1 MNKTDQ
7 NARLLAVE
15 QASQWLVRLQDDAVS
30 DADLE
35 AWGDWM
41 SQPQNAR
48 AFDDISALWEATAS
62 LSSES
67 LEQAVAARAEVA
79 SASLPT
85 PTSTITAAP
94 AAAGLASSPTSA
106 SVSRSG
112 TGTVTRARRRKPW
125 LAVAAIAASCALVAV
140 GVFKLLPGTAPAT
153 TQQWVTAKGE
163 RRELQLADG
172 SRVVLDADSQL
183 RVDFAEGH
191 RELELQRGRA
201 HFAVAHDAA
210 RPFRVQAGGIVSQAI
225 GTRFSVAR
233 AQADDVAVVVDEG
246 RVRVSER
253 VAAEPSAAGHGAARS
268 LDLVRNQRVH
278 YGALSGL
285 QGPQPVNADLAG
297 AWKEGSVIY
306 QREPLAS
313 VVEDLNR
320 YSRVPLRLEDS
331 SMGGLLVTGRWE
343 SASVDTWVEGLAKA
357 LHLEV
362 VRKPDVILLAARK
375 PAQRGAPP
383 LATP

>member
-1 MNKTDQ
+1 MNNADQ
-7 NARLLAVE
+7 NARMLAVE

-41 SQPQNAR
+41 AQPQNAR

-79 SASLPT
+79 SAPLPAS
-85 PTSTITAAP
+85 TSPIAAAPASVSAP
-94 AAAGLASSPTSA
+94 AAATRSA
-106 SVSRSG
+106 MRSVMR
-112 TGTVTRARRRKPW
+112 RRRKPW
-125 LAVAAIAASCALVAV
+125 LAAAVAASCALIAV
-140 GVFKLLPGTAPAT
+140 GVMKWLPDTTSPA

-183 RVDFAEGH
+183 RVDFADGH
-191 RELELQRGRA
+191 RDLLLQRGRA
-201 HFAVAHDAA
+201 HFAVAHDSA
-210 RPFRVQAGGIVSQAI
+210 RPFRVQAGGIVSQAL

-233 AQADDVAVVVDEG
+233 AQADQVAVVVDEG
-246 RVRVSER
+246 RVRVTER
-253 VAAEPSAAGHGAARS
+253 AAAEGDAAGRAVARS
-268 LDLVRNQRVH
+268 LDLVRNQRVR

-285 QGPQPVNADLAG
+285 QGPQPINADLAG

-320 YSRVPLRLEDS
+320 YSRIPLRLEDS
-331 SMGGLLVTGRWE
+331 SMGSLLVTGRWE

-375 PAQRGAPP
+375 PAARDNPA
-383 LATP
+383 ASTP

>member
-7 NARLLAVE
+7 DTRRLAVE

-41 SQPQNAR
+41 TQAENAR
-48 AFDDISALWEATAS
+48 AFHDISALWEATAS

-67 LEQAVAARAEVA
+67 LLQAVAARAAPA
-79 SASLPT
+79 SA
-85 PTSTITAAP
+85 P
-94 AAAGLASSPTSA
+94 ATQAGP
-106 SVSRSG
+106 
-112 TGTVTRARRRKPW
+112 RARRRKPW
-125 LAVAAIAASCALVAV
+125 FAAAAIAASCALVAV
-140 GVFKLLPGTAPAT
+140 GVLKLLPASAPT
-153 TQQWVTAKGE
+153 TTLQWVTGKGE

-183 RVDFAEGH
+183 RVDLANGH
-191 RELELQRGRA
+191 RELLLQRGRA
-201 HFAVAHDAA
+201 HFAVAHDPT

-225 GTRFSVAR
+225 GTRFSVGH
-233 AQADDVAVVVDEG
+233 AQAGQIAVVVDEG
-246 RVRVSER
+246 RVRVSELNATGR
-253 VAAEPSAAGHGAARS
+253 SGADTRDIS
-268 LDLVRNQRVH
+268 RNQRIR
-278 YGALSGL
+278 YNALNGL
-285 QGPQPVNADLAG
+285 QGPQPINADLAG

-320 YSRVPLRLEDS
+320 YSRIPLRLEDS
-331 SMGGLLVTGRWE
+331 SMGSLLVTGRWE

-362 VRKPDVILLAARK
+362 VRTPEVILLAARK
-375 PAQRGAPP
+375 SAQRDPPP
-383 LATP
+383 LSSP

>member
-7 NARLLAVE
+7 NARMMAVE
-15 QASQWLVRLQDDAVS
+15 QASQWLVRLQDEAVS

-41 SQPQNAR
+41 AQPQNAR

-67 LEQAVAARAEVA
+67 LEQAVAARAEGV
-79 SASLPT
+79 SPSSPASL
-85 PTSTITAAP
+85 STVAAAP
-94 AAAGLASSPTSA
+94 AAATR
-106 SVSRSG
+106 SVTDS
-112 TGTVTRARRRKPW
+112 RRRKPW
-125 LAVAAIAASCALVAV
+125 LAAAAIAASCALVAV
-140 GVFKLLPGTAPAT
+140 GVFKLLPDTTPADV
-153 TQQWVTAKGE
+153 QQWTTAKGE

-183 RVDFAEGH
+183 RVAFADGH
-191 RELELQRGRA
+191 RDLQLQRGRA
-201 HFAVAHDAA
+201 HFAVAHDPA
-210 RPFRVQAGGIVSQAI
+210 RPFRVQAGGIVSQAV
-225 GTRFSVAR
+225 GTRFSVGH
-233 AQADDVAVVVDEG
+233 AQGDQIAVVVDEG

-253 VAAEPSAAGHGAARS
+253 AAVGRGDAGSTAARS
-268 LDLVRNQRVH
+268 LDLIKDQRIR
-278 YGALSGL
+278 YSAQIGL
-285 QGPQPVNADLAG
+285 QGPQPINAELAG

-320 YSRVPLRLEDS
+320 YSRIPLRLEDS

-362 VRKPDVILLAARK
+362 VRKPDVILLAARN
-375 PAQRGAPP
+375 PARRDTPP

>member
-7 NARLLAVE
+7 NARMLAVE

-41 SQPQNAR
+41 AQPQNAR

-67 LEQAVAARAEVA
+67 LQQAVAARAEGVSPSSPAPQSTVA
-79 SASLPT
+79 P
-85 PTSTITAAP
+85 AP
-94 AAAGLASSPTSA
+94 AAATR
-106 SVSRSG
+106 SVTHS
-112 TGTVTRARRRKPW
+112 VTYSRRRKPW
-125 LAVAAIAASCALVAV
+125 LAAAAIAASCALVAV
-140 GVFKLLPGTAPAT
+140 GVFKLLPGTTPADV
-153 TQQWVTAKGE
+153 QQWTTAKGE

-183 RVDFAEGH
+183 RVAFADGH
-191 RELELQRGRA
+191 RDLQLQRGRA
-201 HFAVAHDAA
+201 HFAVAHDPA

-225 GTRFSVAR
+225 GTRFSVAHT
-233 AQADDVAVVVDEG
+233 QTDQIAVVVDEG

-253 VAAEPSAAGHGAARS
+253 AATESGAAGPAATHS
-268 LDLVRNQRVH
+268 LNLVRNQRVR

-320 YSRVPLRLEDS
+320 YSRIPLRLEDS

-375 PAQRGAPP
+375 PAQRNLPP
-383 LATP
+383 LSTP

>member
-7 NARLLAVE
+7 NARTLAVE

-41 SQPQNAR
+41 TQPENAR
-48 AFDDISALWEATAS
+48 AFDDISALWEATAA

-67 LEQAVAARAEVA
+67 LEQAAAARAEGAPAPISASTSTTAATPA
-79 SASLPT
+79 SAS
-85 PTSTITAAP
+85 
-94 AAAGLASSPTSA
+94 TSA
-106 SVSRSG
+106 G
-112 TGTVTRARRRKPW
+112 ATRTLLHRRRRKPW
-125 LAVAAIAASCALVAV
+125 LAAAAIAASCALVAV
-140 GVFKLLPGTAPAT
+140 GVFKLLPGTPPPAD
-153 TQQWVTAKGE
+153 QQWVTGKGE

-183 RVDFAEGH
+183 RVVFADGH
-191 RELELQRGRA
+191 RDLQLPRGRA
-201 HFAVAHDAA
+201 HFAVAHDPA

-225 GTRFSVAR
+225 GTRFSVAH
-233 AQADDVAVVVDEG
+233 ASADQVAVVVDEG

-253 VAAEPSAAGHGAARS
+253 AAGKRDAAGPVAART
-268 LDLVRNQRVH
+268 LDLVRNQRAR
-278 YGALSGL
+278 YGALGGL
-285 QGPQPVNADLAG
+285 QGPQPINADLAG

-320 YSRVPLRLEDS
+320 YSRIPLRLEDS
-331 SMGGLLVTGRWE
+331 SMGSLLVTGRWE

-375 PAQRGAPP
+375 PVQRDTPP
-383 LATP
+383 LSTP